1 MHNTFKLIVT
11 LTQQEIR
18 EWSQP
23 HWWKRYHSV
32 NFLPWKDLLS
42 VLTLLCGHWLQ
53 AWVCCLPRG
62 QSPNLGS
69 QVVKR
74 KYSGQTLS
82 SVNLQLLNVV
92 VVLLCKSCISMS
104 LKKHSVFFFILAMS
118 HVTMYNV
125 KGVPYHDT
133 PVLICGYIN
142 WVDRITAHVNAN
154 QGWMCKH
161 DIVLQWQGLTCSFIS
176 VFHLL
181 WNVKMATV
189 ERFCY

>member
-1 MHNTFKLIVT
+1 MHNTFKLTIT

-32 NFLPWKDLLS
+32 NVLPWKDLLS

-74 KYSGQTLS
+74 EYSGQTFS

-92 VVLLCKSCISMS
+92 VL
-104 LKKHSVFFFILAMS
+104 F
-118 HVTMYNV
+118 N
-125 KGVPYHDT
+125 
-133 PVLICGYIN
+133 
-142 WVDRITAHVNAN
+142 ITEKTL
-154 QGWMCKH
+154 G
-161 DIVLQWQGLTCSFIS
+161 
-176 VFHLL
+176 VFHIS
-181 WNVKMATV
+181 NESYYHVQY
-189 ERFCY
+189 ERGSLSWHTHINMWLHQLGGQNHSSRKC